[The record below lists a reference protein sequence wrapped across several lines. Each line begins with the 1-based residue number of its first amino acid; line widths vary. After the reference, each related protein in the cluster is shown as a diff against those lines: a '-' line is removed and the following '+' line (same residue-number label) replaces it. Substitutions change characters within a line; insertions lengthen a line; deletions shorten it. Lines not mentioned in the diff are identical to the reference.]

1 MTVFF
6 WIKGNLFELQNRY
19 DHAKLG
25 ISITSFKVS
34 KKLFLQLMVF
44 WERWWKNRSKG
55 DIIIV
60 EYSIIACNS
69 FFHFIE
75 RKNSSAWNGK
85 IHSLD
90 FPSILSNALS
100 ACMYIYLSFTSQA
113 LSNVEKFSVPMLFEC
128 VCSFNVISNSL
139 SCKKHHIVFKLK
151 SQNNLNGNIS
161 WNANVLMWISN
172 CFSILGFKWFL
183 SPQRWWY
190 FVNFAYF

>member
-1 MTVFF
+1 MQQFLPF
-6 WIKGNLFELQNRY
+6 HR
-19 DHAKLG
+19 AKKQQRL
-25 ISITSFKVS
+25 K
-34 KKLFLQLMVF
+34 
-44 WERWWKNRSKG
+44 
-55 DIIIV
+55 
-60 EYSIIACNS
+60 
-69 FFHFIE
+69 
-75 RKNSSAWNGK
+75 RKNSFIGFS
-85 IHSLD
+85 
-90 FPSILSNALS
+90 FYPSNALS
-100 ACMYIYLSFTSQA
+100 ACMYHHTYISIYLSFTSQA

-161 WNANVLMWISN
+161 WNTNVPMWISN